1 MSRRIAGI
9 LAYAVALIVLVLAVE
24 GGYSVVRWSRFDRSI
39 IYDAYR
45 MLVPAPQTA
54 ESADGLPVAT
64 REQIEAL
71 LPDMQAAGAGMGNVP
86 YKDELVN
93 DRAAI
98 NVVGEDG
105 CLVQK
110 PDLRKYTTYIRTAD
124 FDRFDPP
131 SLFFDRDAA
140 LSPELQAFVDT
151 YGVHLNEFTTLPTT
165 ERLTLPVVE
174 ADRKILIVGDSVAVG
189 SMIGDAQTIASQL
202 QQRNPQAQYVNLG
215 VNGAAGADIIC
226 QLEKAAARYA
236 GQIARIIYVYCE
248 NDFEPNDTFSTPEE
262 IVAWL
267 EEFAAAN
274 GNVPVTIVYAPYIY
288 NIVPQL
294 TRFPGSRGATR
305 ETYPDQHRRLIEL
318 AAAAGFDYVDIGDL
332 AIEEAQVRETDFAV
346 FSLFVDHLHLS
357 EYGVARL
364 IEKLPVD

>member
-1 MSRRIAGI
+1 MSRRIFGI

-24 GGYSVVRWSRFDRSI
+24 GAYSVARWSRLDRSI
-39 IYDAYR
+39 LYDAYR
-45 MLVPAPQTA
+45 MVVPAPQMAGTT
-54 ESADGLPVAT
+54 DGLPVAT

-71 LPDMQAAGAGMGNVP
+71 LPDMRAAGAGMGNVP

-110 PDLRKYTTYIRTAD
+110 PNLSKYTTYIRTAD

-140 LSPELQAFVDT
+140 LSPELQQFVDT
-151 YGVHLNEFTTLPTT
+151 YGVHLSEFTTLPTT
-165 ERLTLPVVE
+165 ERVTLPAVE
-174 ADRKILIVGDSVAVG
+174 SGRKILVVGDSVAVG
-189 SMIGDAQTIASQL
+189 SMIGDAQTIASRL
-202 QQRNPQAQYVNLG
+202 QQRNPQAQYINLG
-215 VNGAAGADIIC
+215 VNGATGADIIC

-248 NDFEPNDTFSTPEE
+248 NDFDPNGEFSTPEE

-267 EEFAAAN
+267 QEFAMAN

-305 ETYPDQHRRLIEL
+305 EAYPDEHRRLIDL

-332 AIEEAQVRETDFAV
+332 AIEEARLYETDFAI
-346 FSLFVDHLHLS
+346 FALFVDHLHLS
-357 EYGVARL
+357 EYGVVRL

>member
-9 LAYAVALIVLVLAVE
+9 LVYAVALIMLVLAVE
-24 GGYSVVRWSRFDRSI
+24 GAYSVARWSHFDRSI
-39 IYDAYR
+39 VYDAYR

-71 LPDMQAAGAGMGNVP
+71 LPDMRAAGAGMGNVP

-110 PDLRKYTTYIRTAD
+110 PDLAKFTTYIRTAD

-140 LSPELQAFVDT
+140 LSPELQQFVDT
-151 YGVHLNEFTTLPTT
+151 YGVHLSEFTTLATT
-165 ERLTLPVVE
+165 ERLTLPSVE
-174 ADRKILIVGDSVAVG
+174 SDRKILVAGDSVAVG
-189 SMIGDAQTIASQL
+189 SMIGDAQTIASRL
-202 QQRNPQAQYVNLG
+202 QQRNPQVQYINLG
-215 VNGAAGADIIC
+215 VNGATGADVIC

-248 NDFEPNDTFSTPEE
+248 NDFDPNGMFSTPEE

-267 EEFAAAN
+267 QEFATAN

-288 NIVPQL
+288 NIVPHL

-305 ETYPDQHRRLIEL
+305 AAYPDEHRRLIEL
-318 AAAAGFDYVDIGDL
+318 AAAAEFDYVDIGDL
-332 AIEEAQVRETDFAV
+332 AIEEALLYETDFAI
-346 FSLFVDHLHLS
+346 FALFVDHLHLS
-357 EYGVARL
+357 EYGVVRL
-364 IEKLPVD
+364 IEKLPVN

>member
-1 MSRRIAGI
+1 MSRRIFGI

-24 GGYSVVRWSRFDRSI
+24 GAYSVARWSRLDRSI
-39 IYDAYR
+39 LYDAYR
-45 MLVPAPQTA
+45 MAVPAPQNAGA
-54 ESADGLPVAT
+54 EDGLPVAT
-64 REQIEAL
+64 RKQIEAL
-71 LPDMQAAGAGMGNVP
+71 LPAMQAAGAGMGNVP

-98 NVVGEDG
+98 NLVGDDG
-105 CLVQK
+105 CLAPK
-110 PDLRKYTTYIRTAD
+110 PDLSKFTTYIRTAD

-131 SLFFDRDAA
+131 SLFFDRDAE
-140 LSPELQAFVDT
+140 LSPELREFVET

-165 ERLTLPVVE
+165 ERLTLPAVE
-174 ADRKILIVGDSVAVG
+174 SARKILVVGDSVAVG

-215 VNGAAGADIIC
+215 VNGATGADIIC

-248 NDFEPNDTFSTPEE
+248 NDFEPNGKFSTPEE

-267 EEFAAAN
+267 QEFSKAN

-305 ETYPDQHRRLIEL
+305 ETFPDERRRLVEL
-318 AAAAGFDYVDIGDL
+318 AAAAGFDYVDIGDV
-332 AIEEAQVRETDFAV
+332 AMEEARLRETDFAV
-346 FSLFVDHLHLS
+346 FALFVDHLHLS

-364 IEKLPVD
+364 IEKLPVN